1 MDKMREEF
9 EKWAREQKT
18 RIRGC
23 WDLETLLA
31 NGNYKHSPTFYAFKG
46 YQAGYQA
53 ATAEAEKY
61 REVLEIFTR
70 AAYPVLKEINARG
83 YNWSE
88 AYLDEALIIA
98 KQALQK

>member
-1 MDKMREEF
+1 MDKMRTEF
-9 EKWAREQKT
+9 QKWYNR
-18 RIRGC
+18 RF
-23 WDLETLLA
+23 A
-31 NGNYKHSPTFYAFKG
+31 NGSPDPEAIQHGQEDMFEA
-46 YQAGYQA
+46 YQA